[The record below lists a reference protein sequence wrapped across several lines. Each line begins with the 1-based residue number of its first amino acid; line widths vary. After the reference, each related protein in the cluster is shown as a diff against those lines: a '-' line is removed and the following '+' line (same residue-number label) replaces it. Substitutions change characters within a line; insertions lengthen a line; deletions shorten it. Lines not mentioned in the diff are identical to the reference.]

1 VVLLLLLAAS
11 VAVAACRR
19 AARKRVEWE
28 RGAGRVHDG
37 VLHARILGRT
47 GGPVPVVLLHGFMGS
62 GSYWG
67 GAFDPLAESGAL
79 VVPDLL
85 GFGRSPM
92 PAAGHDGGG
101 YDAEAHAA
109 ALLALLDELG
119 VAAPAVVAGHSFG
132 GLIGLR
138 LASLRPDRVRAVVMF
153 GPPLYRSAAEA
164 RGRIAGLDPLGGLL
178 TLDTPL
184 ARRLCIWFHGHPRV
198 STGIVRALR
207 PELPPPVARDAS
219 RHTWDS
225 YWGTMERVIL
235 AADADRWLA
244 AARVPVRVV
253 AGVEDGM
260 VDADFLAELASR
272 HRHMEHRRLPG
283 GHDLPLT
290 APRRCVG
297 EIRLGLEG
305 AS

>member
-1 VVLLLLLAAS
+1 VLLVLLAAS

-28 RGAGRVHDG
+28 SGGGRVHDG
-37 VLHARILGRT
+37 VLYARILGRAE
-47 GGPVPVVLLHGFMGS
+47 GPAPVVLLHGFMGS

-67 GAFDPLAESGAL
+67 GAFDPLAERGPL

-92 PAAGHDGGG
+92 PTAGDDGAG
-101 YDAEAHAA
+101 YDADAHAA
-109 ALLALLDELG
+109 ALLTLLDELG

-153 GPPLYRSAAEA
+153 GPPLYRGAAEA
-164 RGRIAGLDPLGGLL
+164 RKRIAGLDPLGGLL

-184 ARRLCIWFHGHPRV
+184 ARRLCIWFHDHPRV
-198 STGIVRALR
+198 STAIVRALR

-244 AARVPVRVV
+244 EARAPVRVV
-253 AGVEDGM
+253 AGTEDGM
-260 VDADFLAELASR
+260 IDAAFLAELSTR
-272 HRHMEHRRLPG
+272 HRRVESRRFPG
-283 GHDLPLT
+283 GHDLPLI

-297 EIRLGLEG
+297 EIRLAQEG
-305 AS
+305 SS